1 MSFKH
6 SMGRNNKAR
15 CKDGSHLEYEII
27 NVDKGSKDS
36 YMASNESYHGGSND
50 SDSGTA
56 HVFFRLS

>member
-36 YMASNESYHGGSND
+36 YMG
-50 SDSGTA
+50 
-56 HVFFRLS
+56 VQRVVPPWIK